1 MDFHTKNA
9 LLVLRELYHMDPAPK
24 IHFVAIGKPLRGGTH
39 QRVKAFVVDGLG
51 DLRNITC
58 HLSTLAGVKLDTSD
72 LSMVVHR
79 DTIMFYNIAATF
91 PELENIKAMDIIWS

>member
-1 MDFHTKNA
+1 MDFHNKNA
-9 LLVLRELYHMDPAPK
+9 IMVLRELFHMDPNPK
-24 IHFVAIGKPLRGGTH
+24 VHFVSIGKPLRGGTH

-51 DLRNITC
+51 DLRNITG

-79 DTIMFYNIAATF
+79 DTIMFDNIAMKH
-91 PELENIKAMDIIWS
+91 PELDTIKNMKIIWN

>member
-9 LLVLRELYHMDPAPK
+9 IMMLCMEPNPK
-24 IHFVAIGKPLRGGTH
+24 VHFVSIGKPLRGGTH

-51 DLRNITC
+51 NLRNISGL
-58 HLSTLAGVKLDTSD
+58 LSILAGVKLDSD

-79 DTIMFYNIAATF
+79 DTIMFDNIAMKF
-91 PELENIKAMDIIWS
+91 PELDNLKGMKIIWN

>member
-1 MDFHTKNA
+1 MDFHNKNA
-9 LLVLRELYHMDPAPK
+9 IMVLRELFHMDPNPK
-24 IHFVAIGKPLRGGTH
+24 VYFVSIGKPLRGGTH

-51 DLRNITC
+51 DLRNITG

-79 DTIMFYNIAATF
+79 DTIMFDNIAMKH
-91 PELENIKAMDIIWS
+91 PELDTIKNMKIIWN

>member
-1 MDFHTKNA
+1 MDFRTKNA
-9 LLVLRELYHMDPAPK
+9 LMVLRELYHMAPDPK
-24 IHFVAIGKPLRGGTH
+24 IHFVTIGKPLRGGTH

-79 DTIMFYNIAATF
+79 DTIMFSNIAMRF
-91 PELENIKAMDIIWS
+91 PELDAIKNMKIIWD

>member
-1 MDFHTKNA
+1 MDSHTKNA

-24 IHFVAIGKPLRGGTH
+24 IHFVAIGKPSWAGTR

-51 DLRNITC
+51 DLRDITG
-58 HLSTLAGVKLDTSD
+58 HLSTLAGVKLDASD

-79 DTIMFYNIAATF
+79 DTIMFANIAAKF
-91 PELENIKAMDIIWS
+91 PELDTIKNMRIIWN

>member
-1 MDFHTKNA
+1 MDIHTKNA

-51 DLRNITC
+51 DLRNITG

-79 DTIMFYNIAATF
+79 DTIMFYNIALKF
-91 PELENIKAMDIIWS
+91 PELDTIKNMRIIWS

>member
-9 LLVLRELYHMDPAPK
+9 LGVLREIYHMDPNPK
-24 IHFVAIGKPLRGGTH
+24 IHFVSIGKPLRGGTH

-51 DLRNITC
+51 DLRNITG

-79 DTIMFYNIAATF
+79 DTIMFDNIAAKF
-91 PELENIKAMDIIWS
+91 PELDNLKSMKIIWN

>member
-51 DLRNITC
+51 DLRNITG
-58 HLSTLAGVKLDTSD
+58 HLSTLAGAKLDTSD

-79 DTIMFYNIAATF
+79 DTIMFENIALKF
-91 PELENIKAMDIIWS
+91 PELESLKGMDIIWS

>member
-9 LLVLRELYHMDPAPK
+9 IMVLCELFHMDPNPK
-24 IHFVAIGKPLRGGTH
+24 VHFVSIGKPLRGGTH

-51 DLRNITC
+51 NLRNISGL
-58 HLSTLAGVKLDTSD
+58 LSILAGVKLDTSD

-79 DTIMFYNIAATF
+79 DTIMFDNIAMKF
-91 PELENIKAMDIIWS
+91 PELDNLKGMKIIWN

>member
-9 LLVLRELYHMDPAPK
+9 LLMLRELYHMDPAPK
-24 IHFVAIGKPLRGGTH
+24 IHFVSVGKPLRGGTH
-39 QRVKAFVVDGLG
+39 QRVKAFAVDGLG

-72 LSMVVHR
+72 LSMVVHV
-79 DTIMFYNIAATF
+79 DTIMFANIALRF
-91 PELENIKAMDIIWS
+91 PELDTIKNMRIIWN